1 MRGSLTTSVPRRGG
15 CQRPLAA
22 TQHRLEQHVRLP
34 LGDLRLL
41 RLHHQVSAGYI
52 LQSVAQCA
60 SEELGQRP
68 VGCPG
73 LDTPF
78 EEWPLRNY
86 NSPIWHS
93 RAMSC
98 GKQTYRDL
106 ATIVER
112 WDQVIT
118 NIMSVIMILCQ
129 VRL

>member
-1 MRGSLTTSVPRRGG
+1 MFAFPWEISAYYDFTTRSALDTSYRM
-15 CQRPLAA
+15 
-22 TQHRLEQHVRLP
+22 
-34 LGDLRLL
+34 LL
-41 RLHHQVSAGYI
+41 VF
-52 LQSVAQCA
+52 

-98 GKQTYRDL
+98 GKQTYHDL

-112 WDQVIT
+112 WDQVT